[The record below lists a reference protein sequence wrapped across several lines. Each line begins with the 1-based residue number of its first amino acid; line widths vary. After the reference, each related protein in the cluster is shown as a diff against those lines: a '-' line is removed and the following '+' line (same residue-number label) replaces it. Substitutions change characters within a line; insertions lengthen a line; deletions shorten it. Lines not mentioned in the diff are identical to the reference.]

1 MLVLVDCSEQI
12 FRPDLRGS
20 PVVVLSN
27 NDGFVVACSKE
38 AKLLGIGDLEPFF
51 KVWHLLAI
59 FSSNYPLYGDISHRV
74 MTTLRELGPNVE
86 VYSIDEM
93 FLDLQGLQEDW
104 QGYGCKI
111 RNTLCRNIRM
121 PVGVGIAPSKT
132 LARLANR
139 SAEKIPKCD
148 GVYASDTPEKW
159 QWVQRRTAV
168 FVISIPSESISVEAL
183 SNWLI
188 HG

>member
-1 MLVLVDCSEQI
+1 
-12 FRPDLRGS
+12 
-20 PVVVLSN
+20 
-27 NDGFVVACSKE
+27 
-38 AKLLGIGDLEPFF
+38 
-51 KVWHLLAI
+51 
-59 FSSNYPLYGDISHRV
+59 

-104 QGYGCKI
+104 QGYGRK
-111 RNTLCRNIRM
+111 IRM

-132 LARLANR
+132 LAKLANR

-188 HG
+188 